1 MKPRRIPVPILAR
14 PLLALVISTFIV
26 WTATAQTTAV
36 NQPPTAQDLS
46 VTLIANTFATVHLNG
61 SDLDGNALTFQVSS
75 PPGHGV
81 LSGTPPNLT
90 YTPRTNF
97 VGVDSFTYFAYDGT
111 TNSQAATVS
120 ISVKN
125 GVSINNVTLAEGDT
139 GTTNAVFT
147 VTLAAPPT
155 ENITVNF
162 ETVDVT
168 ATAGTDYLPTSG
180 TLLFTVLSAQTQ
192 TISVPI
198 MGDRVVEPDEE
209 FGVVLTAS
217 TNVVVLNG
225 TGQGIILNDDAGAGT
240 GVLTPELAAVKVHER
255 LNYSL
260 TWTHPEEWR
269 ALNTIDLIII
279 DDTGPLLAIR
289 WTQSNNTFA
298 LCDSNTGKFTQLG
311 QAGSKKHFES
321 PEAVFYL
328 EDSGSVGSGKNV
340 TIRYSLS
347 FKPKAAGSTYS
358 IETFTTDLNGNEQGF
373 DQLGALTITKK

>member
-1 MKPRRIPVPILAR
+1 MKLRRIPVPILAR

-81 LSGTPPNLT
+81 LSGTPPNLI

-147 VTLAAPPT
+147 VNLAAPPT
-155 ENITVNF
+155 ENITVN
-162 ETVDVT
+162 
-168 ATAGTDYLPTSG
+168 
-180 TLLFTVLSAQTQ
+180 
-192 TISVPI
+192 
-198 MGDRVVEPDEE
+198 
-209 FGVVLTAS
+209 
-217 TNVVVLNG
+217 
-225 TGQGIILNDDAGAGT
+225 
-240 GVLTPELAAVKVHER
+240 
-255 LNYSL
+255 
-260 TWTHPEEWR
+260 
-269 ALNTIDLIII
+269 
-279 DDTGPLLAIR
+279 
-289 WTQSNNTFA
+289 
-298 LCDSNTGKFTQLG
+298 
-311 QAGSKKHFES
+311 
-321 PEAVFYL
+321 
-328 EDSGSVGSGKNV
+328 
-340 TIRYSLS
+340 
-347 FKPKAAGSTYS
+347 
-358 IETFTTDLNGNEQGF
+358 
-373 DQLGALTITKK
+373 